1 MGQWESET
9 VEQGGQVQRGR
20 WTGPAGPKVVM
31 KRFLR
36 LMRPM
41 GARVLKFDS
50 GLWPLRVVVSTLLAS
65 MSIKTALRANLPALT
80 VILV

>member
-1 MGQWESET
+1 M
-9 VEQGGQVQRGR
+9 RGR
-20 WTGPAGPKVVM
+20 GFTAGCV

-50 GLWPLRVVVSTLLAS
+50 AVGAESCGIDTFGVDEYIAAS
-65 MSIKTALRANLPALT
+65 RQQRYGIVFPPSQSF
-80 VILV
+80 

>member
-1 MGQWESET
+1 M
-9 VEQGGQVQRGR
+9 RGR
-20 WTGPAGPKVVM
+20 GFAAGYV

-50 GLWPLRVVVSTLLAS
+50 AVGAEGCGIDAFGVDEYIAAS
-65 MSIKTALRANLPALT
+65 RQQRYGIVFPPSQSF
-80 VILV
+80 

>member
-1 MGQWESET
+1 MKG
-9 VEQGGQVQRGR
+9 RGFA
-20 WTGPAGPKVVM
+20 AGCV

-50 GLWPLRVVVSTLLAS
+50 AVGAEGCGIDAFGVDEYIAAS
-65 MSIKTALRANLPALT
+65 RQQHYGIVFPPSQSF
-80 VILV
+80 

>member
-1 MGQWESET
+1 M
-9 VEQGGQVQRGR
+9 RGR
-20 WTGPAGPKVVM
+20 GFAAGYV

-50 GLWPLRVVVSTLLAS
+50 AVGAEGSGIDAFGVDEYIAAS
-65 MSIKTALRANLPALT
+65 RQ
-80 VILV
+80 

>member
-1 MGQWESET
+1 MVGQWESET
-9 VEQGGQVQRGR
+9 VGQGGRFRGEGGR
-20 WTGPAGPKVVM
+20 GFAPKVVM

-50 GLWPLRVVVSTLLAS
+50 GLWPLRVVVSTPLAS
-65 MSIKTALRANLPALT
+65 MSIKTALRANLPALQSF
-80 VILV
+80 

>member
-1 MGQWESET
+1 MKG
-9 VEQGGQVQRGR
+9 RGF
-20 WTGPAGPKVVM
+20 AADCV

-50 GLWPLRVVVSTLLAS
+50 AVGAEGCDIDAFGVDEYIAAS
-65 MSIKTALRANLPALT
+65 RQQRYGIVFPPSQSF
-80 VILV
+80 

>member
-1 MGQWESET
+1 M
-9 VEQGGQVQRGR
+9 RGR
-20 WTGPAGPKVVM
+20 GFAAGYV

-50 GLWPLRVVVSTLLAS
+50 AVGAEGSGIDAFGVDEYIAAS
-65 MSIKTALRANLPALT
+65 RQQRYGIVFPPSQSF
-80 VILV
+80 

>member
-1 MGQWESET
+1 MEGH
-9 VEQGGQVQRGR
+9 GFA
-20 WTGPAGPKVVM
+20 AGCVKRLC

-50 GLWPLRVVVSTLLAS
+50 AVGAEDCGIDAFGVDEYIAAS
-65 MSIKTALRANLPALT
+65 RQQRYGIVFPPSQSF
-80 VILV
+80 

>member
-1 MGQWESET
+1 MEGH
-9 VEQGGQVQRGR
+9 GFA
-20 WTGPAGPKVVM
+20 AGCV

-50 GLWPLRVVVSTLLAS
+50 AVGAEDCGIDAFGVDEYIAAS
-65 MSIKTALRANLPALT
+65 RQQRYGIVFPPSQSF
-80 VILV
+80 